1 MARILVVDDEPHVT
15 RVTRMALERAGHE
28 VVVAGNGEEA
38 LAALEAG
45 AFEAMVT
52 DITMPGM
59 TGLELCER
67 VRHQLE
73 LEAMPIFV
81 VTSRVEDEFRNWARA
96 FSRLEFVE
104 KPLSL
109 RRLVARLEASL
120 AEEKATT

>member
-1 MARILVVDDEPHVT
+1 MARILVGDDEPHVT
-15 RVTRMALERAGHE
+15 RVTRMSLERAGHE
-28 VVVAGNGEEA
+28 VVVAHDGEQA

-45 AFEAMVT
+45 EFAAMIT

-67 VRHQLE
+67 VRQQLR
-73 LEAMPIFV
+73 LDDLPIFV
-81 VTSRVEDEFRNWARA
+81 VTSRVEDEFRNWASA

-109 RRLVARLEASL
+109 RRLVARVEAAL
-120 AEEKATT
+120 GEEKQAS